1 MMWDICAVFGSA
13 QTERVDAQKIFAASG
28 GAVATTYALNPQNRR
43 LAHTVQDRQNPPTI
57 SRDLVNVQ

>member
-28 GAVATTYALNPQNRR
+28 GAVATTYALNPKSGALLTLHSIDKMPR
-43 LAHTVQDRQNPPTI
+43 I
-57 SRDLVNVQ
+57 SAGT

>member
-1 MMWDICAVFGSA
+1 MKIDLLQDVDICAVFGSA

-43 LAHTVQDRQNPPTI
+43 LAHTV
-57 SRDLVNVQ
+57 